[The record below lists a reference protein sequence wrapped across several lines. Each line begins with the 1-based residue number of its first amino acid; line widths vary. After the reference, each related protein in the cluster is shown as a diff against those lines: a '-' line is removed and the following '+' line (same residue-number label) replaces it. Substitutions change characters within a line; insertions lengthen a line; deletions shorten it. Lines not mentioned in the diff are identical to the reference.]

1 MIGTMVVNAK
11 TATANHING
20 EVHLEYVTDKNDK
33 FIVVLRDGAGEQFL
47 NDVEDAVLEQ
57 QHAHDRGAA
66 GPWDR
71 GRAA

>member
-1 MIGTMVVNAK
+1 MMHFNAK
-11 TATANHING
+11 TATVNCIDG
-20 EVHLEYVTDKNDK
+20 ELHVEFLTAKGKQVTG
-33 FIVVLRDGAGEQFL
+33 VLADGAGEQFL
-47 NDVEDAVLEQ
+47 NDVEDALLEQ

>member
-1 MIGTMVVNAK
+1 MMHFNAK
-11 TATANHING
+11 TATVNCING
-20 EVHLEYVTDKNDK
+20 ELHVEFLTVKGKQVTGVLAND
-33 FIVVLRDGAGEQFL
+33 AGEQFL
-47 NDVEDAVLEQ
+47 NDVEDALLEQ

>member
-1 MIGTMVVNAK
+1 MHFNAK
-11 TATANHING
+11 TATVNCIDG
-20 EVHLEYVTDKNDK
+20 ELHVEFLTVKGK
-33 FIVVLRDGAGEQFL
+33 QVIGVLADGAGEQFL

-66 GPWDR
+66 GPWDP